1 MVLNISEAEWEVMRV
16 VWSNIDTT
24 SKIVINTLSFKKG
37 WSVSTIKTLLSR
49 LVEKNML
56 NTRKQGNKFIYN
68 AIYSENDCLESITRE
83 FLSKICARKTGL
95 IMEIIINEDRLNV
108 EDIDNIISR
117 LKEKK
122 KTAKKIIECN
132 CVKGQCTCHN
142 NGQCICHR

>member
-1 MVLNISEAEWEVMRV
+1 MVFNISEAEWEVMRV

-24 SKIVINTLSFKKG
+24 SKIVIDTLSSKKG
-37 WSVSTIKTLLSR
+37 WSVSTLKTLLSR

-68 AIYSENDCLESITRE
+68 AVYSENDCLESITKE
-83 FLSKICARKTGL
+83 FLNKICARKTGL
-95 IMEIIINEDRLNV
+95 IIKIIIDEDRLSV
-108 EDIDNIISR
+108 EDIDNTILK

-122 KTAKKIIECN
+122 KTAKKVIECN